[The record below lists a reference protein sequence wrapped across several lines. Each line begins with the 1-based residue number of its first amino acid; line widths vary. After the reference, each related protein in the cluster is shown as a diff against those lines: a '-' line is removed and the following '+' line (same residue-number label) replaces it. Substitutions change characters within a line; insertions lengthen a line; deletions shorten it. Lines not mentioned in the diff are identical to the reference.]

1 MAERPVY
8 IPNISGTN
16 LVKTQYVDFKW
27 FPGMAIVQKQKS
39 IESLHEAAKKLLN
52 ITNLLEISSKSK
64 TTLGVD
70 LSAFNLMITTIKYNK
85 TFSVESAFQSSKVFE
100 KGGPYL
106 DLLDKTSREAKKDG
120 RLQTSGRLKCF
131 KFFGIEWG
139 LEPQTAF
146 YDWLYINALKKN
158 SDYAEQ
164 VMEYSAFTDI
174 EFNPERSIN
183 CQAYSAALYVSLC
196 HRDLLEYATSSQT
209 AFLEVV
215 TGAPISNARQDDIV
229 QGALKF

>member
-146 YDWLYINALKKN
+146 YDWLYINALKKK
-158 SDYAEQ
+158 
-164 VMEYSAFTDI
+164 
-174 EFNPERSIN
+174 
-183 CQAYSAALYVSLC
+183 L
-196 HRDLLEYATSSQT
+196 
-209 AFLEVV
+209 
-215 TGAPISNARQDDIV
+215 
-229 QGALKF
+229 